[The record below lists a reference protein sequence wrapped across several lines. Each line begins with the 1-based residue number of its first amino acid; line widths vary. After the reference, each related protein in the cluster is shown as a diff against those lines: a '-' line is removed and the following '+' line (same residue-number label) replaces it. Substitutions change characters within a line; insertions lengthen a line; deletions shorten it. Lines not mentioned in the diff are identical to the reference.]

1 MKVSEIT
8 GQSLSTLV
16 AAFHVCQ
23 CCDLVDRDHERMK
36 FGHPCPNCGG
46 RSKGGLQYF
55 DLSTHALIDPMQES
69 FHQKPTQSSRL
80 LSSSNAH
87 TLAVVIYFC
96 TLREVL
102 LEHFLRELMRALQLP
117 RAIQERILADNLF
130 SKQRVEKVFPS
141 LGDEKWK
148 TVVRELSKDSELD
161 YKKRQNS
168 IFKL

>member
-1 MKVSEIT
+1 
-8 GQSLSTLV
+8 
-16 AAFHVCQ
+16 
-23 CCDLVDRDHERMK
+23 
-36 FGHPCPNCGG
+36 
-46 RSKGGLQYF
+46 
-55 DLSTHALIDPMQES
+55 
-69 FHQKPTQSSRL
+69 
-80 LSSSNAH
+80 
-87 TLAVVIYFC
+87 
-96 TLREVL
+96 
-102 LEHFLRELMRALQLP
+102 MRALQLP